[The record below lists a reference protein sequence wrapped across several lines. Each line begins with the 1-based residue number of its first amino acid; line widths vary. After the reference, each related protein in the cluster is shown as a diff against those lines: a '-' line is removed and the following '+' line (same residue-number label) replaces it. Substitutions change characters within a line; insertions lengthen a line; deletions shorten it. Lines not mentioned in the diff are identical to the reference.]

1 MFDSTATETLSKTS
15 QQIETWLTMVEMLI
29 KQVQK
34 EHQHLKNQ
42 RSISDYFKVPSHNLR
57 VRELNEKPTGNQD
70 IRQFLK
76 KNMTTTTTHRAT
88 PK

>member
-1 MFDSTATETLSKTS
+1 MFDSTATETLSKTP

-34 EHQHLKNQ
+34 EHRHPKKQQ
-42 RSISDYFKVPSHNLR
+42 PISDYFKAPSHNLR
-57 VRELNEKPTGNQD
+57 VRELNAKPRSNQD

-76 KNMTTTTTHRAT
+76 KTTTTTTAHQAT
-88 PK
+88 TK